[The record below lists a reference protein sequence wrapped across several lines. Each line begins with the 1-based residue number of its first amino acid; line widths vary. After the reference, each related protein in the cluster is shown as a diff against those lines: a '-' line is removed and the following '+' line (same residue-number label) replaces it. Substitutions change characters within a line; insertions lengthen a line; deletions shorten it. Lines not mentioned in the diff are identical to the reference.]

1 MQEYRWLL
9 HDSAARIIGAD
20 RGRFLT
26 DDDAVAWAAGL
37 LNKHSVAT
45 MVEIWCDV
53 RLIGRQRRSPGRDG
67 A

>member
-9 HDSAARIIGAD
+9 HNSAARIIGTD

-26 DDDAVAWAAGL
+26 DDDAVAWAVGL
-37 LNKHSVAT
+37 LDRHALAT
-45 MVEIWCDV
+45 MVEIWRDA
-53 RLIGRQRRSPGRDG
+53 RLIGRRRRS